1 MINYIGETTPP
12 ASGSDIDWAAIL
24 SGALDFGTAYF
35 SSRQKPGG
43 TPPPPPPPAP
53 TGMSQTTKALLIGG
67 GVIAAGLL
75 IYAITKKK

>member
-1 MINYIGETTPP
+1 MRNYIGETTPP
-12 ASGSDIDWAAIL
+12 ASGSNIDWSAIL

-35 SSRQKPGG
+35 GSRPKPGG
-43 TPPPPPPPAP
+43 TPPPPPPAP

-67 GVIAAGLL
+67 GVLAAGLL